1 MLFPILISLTILG
14 LAAGPVYGYFLL
26 KNQKAWNTVLL
37 VVLFALGLGL
47 SFYIFF
53 STGTFFVAGVTCLMI
68 PLALIVL
75 LFMLFWRRKHLERM
89 ESDQAFRRGYWAGTI
104 LIPLILALPFFELF
118 WIRVACFEL
127 NQRSATPIIAAME
140 TYKNAQG
147 DYPGEIEA
155 LVPDYLAS
163 TPAGRCAPFSN
174 SEMTKLDFDIS
185 TCTPGDVTILSV
197 PIGSGEW
204 IQRYNLKTGLWSRAS
219 FLDGACSYLKLID

>member
-1 MLFPILISLTILG
+1 MLFPILISLTVLG

-26 KNQKAWNTVLL
+26 KNQKVWNIVLL
-37 VVLFALGLGL
+37 SALFALGLGL

-75 LFMLFWRRKHLERM
+75 LFMLFWRRKHMERLRN
-89 ESDQAFRRGYWAGTI
+89 DQPFRHGYWAGAI
-104 LIPLILALPFFELF
+104 LIPLILVLPFFELF

-127 NQRSATPIIAAME
+127 NQRSAAPIIAALE
-140 TYKNAQG
+140 AYEHAQG
-147 DYPGEIEA
+147 DYPDEIEV

-163 TPAGRCAPFSN
+163 IPAGRCAPFSS
-174 SEMTKLDFDIS
+174 SEMTKPNFDIS

-204 IQRYNLKTGLWSRAS
+204 IQRYNLETGIWSRAS
-219 FLDGACSYLKLID
+219 FLDGACSYLK